1 MFSRL
6 FKRTFWIFY
15 DNLLKG
21 IILNFSVFAVM
32 FIAFF
37 ILFIEL
43 FLNRKVYGASQAA
56 IITLGALSL
65 IWHVLAPAVMHFW
78 AKFITGTNED
88 MGMFARVG
96 EGLKLFWLKGIALFA
111 INTSFFFLAFLSIN
125 FYKSIL
131 DLGWWVYIVG
141 GIGVWI
147 VIMFLFIQIFL
158 IPILVLDEKRR
169 VLVSYKK
176 ALIMLLSAPFAASS
190 VALIILYFNFVFYFV
205 LHIGGSQVPTVLEL
219 ITLFPL
225 FMAPFITYTFIIL
238 LQVNF
243 AILIYEKHKIM
254 PSLKEVWE
262 DGRNLSNLFKP
273 WETKG
278 K

>member
-21 IILNFSVFAVM
+21 LILNASVFAVM
-32 FIAFF
+32 FLAFF
-37 ILFIEL
+37 VIFIQL
-43 FLNRKVYGASQAA
+43 FLNNKILDATSGTLLAIGA
-56 IITLGALSL
+56 ISL
-65 IWHVLAPAVMHFW
+65 IWHILAPAAVHFW
-78 AKFITGTNED
+78 AKLITGTNED
-88 MGMFARVG
+88 MGMFARVW

-111 INTSFFFLAFLSIN
+111 INTSFLYLAFLSLN
-125 FYKSIL
+125 FYKAIIN
-131 DLGWWVYIVG
+131 LGWWVYIAG
-141 GIGVWI
+141 GIGIWI
-147 VIMFLFIQIFL
+147 VIMFMFIQIFL

-169 VLVSYKK
+169 VLISYKK

-190 VALIILYFNFVFYFV
+190 VALIILYLNFVFYFV
-205 LHIGGSQVPTVLEL
+205 LHIGGSQVPSVLEL

-225 FMAPFITYTFIIL
+225 FLAPFITYTFIIL

-243 AILIYEKHKIM
+243 TLLIYEKHKIM
-254 PSLKEVWE
+254 PDLRETWE
-262 DGRNLSNLFKP
+262 EGRNFSNLFKP
-273 WETKG
+273 WESKG